1 MAVCTPEQVSKR
13 LNELIDDYFNHPPT
27 MKIVGKD
34 GAAFKKLY
42 RATTGQDFDFGE
54 MPNTK
59 DLSRLDRRIKTFQ

>member
-13 LNELIDDYFNHPPT
+13 LNELIEDYFNHPPT

-42 RATTGQDFDFGE
+42 RARAKNELKIFY
-54 MPNTK
+54 
-59 DLSRLDRRIKTFQ
+59 L